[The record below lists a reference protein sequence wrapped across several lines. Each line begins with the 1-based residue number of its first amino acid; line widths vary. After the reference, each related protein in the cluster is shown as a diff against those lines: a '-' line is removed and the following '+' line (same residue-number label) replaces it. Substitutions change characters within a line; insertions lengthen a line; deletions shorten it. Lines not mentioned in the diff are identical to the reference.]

1 MEIYGGK
8 DRICEIKTV
17 AAPKSRRRIGCAP
30 PGGGAPAP
38 EDRGAPDPADDR
50 EQAGNRPAPGGAE
63 EPASPPN
70 RDRASWG
77 VRRGP
82 GRAARRHPDLRVG
95 SSPNRASW
103 GVRRG
108 PGRAA
113 RGHPDLRV
121 GSPATRASWGGSDGC
136 PAPHLSF
143 SGRCPAP
150 HLSFSGRWNAAAS
163 VVFRQMERRCICRVP
178 ADARCA
184 ICRVPADAPRPI
196 GRFPADAA
204 APHTTDARAQAS
216 CARAYLVVISLKR
229 KRRMLRQ
236 PRSMR
241 WGLKAKRQERFGWLL
256 AFLPL

>member
-82 GRAARRHPDLRVG
+82 GRAAR
-95 SSPNRASW
+95 
-103 GVRRG
+103 
-108 PGRAA
+108 
-113 RGHPDLRV
+113 GHPDLRV
-121 GSPATRASWGGSDGC
+121 GSPATRASWGGSDG
-136 PAPHLSF
+136 
-143 SGRCPAP
+143 CPAP